1 MSPNLAESKAF
12 RGLRPLPVAHALRH
26 REILKVAARRHGV
39 SEHGKTHG
47 LGVRYLRCTGRSGC
61 PEPSCDVLRELADGH
76 SRTHVFQPET
86 VRRIECDRCLSM
98 VVEET
103 ESRRV
108 ELKLPRLRC
117 L

>member
-1 MSPNLAESKAF
+1 MLGYDGGVPRYAIAA
-12 RGLRPLPVAHALRH
+12 PVAHALRH

-47 LGVRYLRCTGRSGC
+47 LAVRYLRCTRRSGC
-61 PEPSCDVLRELADGH
+61 PEPTCDVLRELADGH

-86 VRRIECDRCLSM
+86 IRRIECDRCLSM
-98 VVEET
+98 VVEEA